1 LALEAFFY
9 PFYYHAIL
17 QRLGLVPAHPYL
29 PPLSTLNPLSKLSP
43 LTPLSIYYDPF
54 ASLIDFVKA
63 VVTSPLMVL
72 CGEHLF
78 ERWVYDMINEAV
90 DASVICPDNPDIV
103 SPGANDKHRIMKA
116 LGLRRQSPPLVRG
129 AIERF
134 MVTLG
139 WGTSSNTNEAE
150 SPHPAETAL
159 PLPPQEG
166 QTIDV
171 NGTTVTDVTPLELP
185 NAQIPSLDATD
196 RLEIDPLAM
205 SVVAIDEVNRP
216 ATPLT
221 PLALEPQYEDD
232 DPRIRITS
240 REGIV
245 EMEVRLPPHILS
257 THTEVADVLGSSQ
270 TQQDGALGQRNRPHH
285 RVTHLSL
292 EASDKIS
299 VILKT
304 HLVGFAVLPF
314 KLVALR
320 LVASHYLHGGGA
332 ESSRVAV
339 PLPRFSE
346 LSWRSIGVQVSRLA
360 LCQALQLAI
369 DLGIWSVQ
377 YAASLNIGLALFGWG
392 NL

>member
-1 LALEAFFY
+1 M
-9 PFYYHAIL
+9 
-17 QRLGLVPAHPYL
+17 
-29 PPLSTLNPLSKLSP
+29 
-43 LTPLSIYYDPF
+43 DF
-54 ASLIDFVKA
+54 AKA
-63 VVTSPLMVL
+63 AVTSPVIVL

-78 ERWVYDMINEAV
+78 ERWVHDMINEAV

-103 SPGANDKHRIMKA
+103 SPSANDKHRIMTA
-116 LGLRRQSPPLVRG
+116 LGLRRRSPPLVRK
-129 AIERF
+129 AIEKL
-134 MVTLG
+134 MAALG
-139 WGTSSNTNEAE
+139 WGTLFKLNEAE
-150 SPHPAETAL
+150 PHRLAETAF
-159 PLPPQEG
+159 PLNLQEG

-171 NGTTVTDVTPLELP
+171 GGTTVTDVTPLELP
-185 NAQIPSLDATD
+185 VAQTPSQDATD
-196 RLEIDPLAM
+196 FLEVDPLAM
-205 SVVAIDEVNRP
+205 SIVAVDEMERP

-221 PLALEPQYEDD
+221 PMALEPQYEDD

-257 THTEVADVLGSSQ
+257 THTEVADALASSQ
-270 TQQDGALGQRNRPHH
+270 TQQDDALTRRDRPHH

-304 HLVGFAVLPF
+304 HLVGFVVLPF

-332 ESSRVAV
+332 DLSRVAV
-339 PLPRFSE
+339 PLPRLSE

-360 LCQALQLAI
+360 LCQVLQLVI
-369 DLGIWSVQ
+369 DLGLWGVQ
-377 YAASLNIGLALFGWG
+377 YTVSLNIGQGLFGWG
-392 NL
+392 TL